1 MKRLIK
7 YRFQMPL
14 CICCVVAMFFSPAT
28 GHAQELVNY
37 VLTEKQIA
45 ISTARQK
52 NYQFYD
58 GLGRLIQSAS
68 NGVND
73 NGAFVYSQ
81 NEITGEG
88 QLRRRWLPIVG
99 DTKIESMGH
108 DAIVQASSVQYA
120 DGYAFESMGYDALER
135 LRTQGRPGSDWL
147 KKHANISYV
156 TNGRGEF
163 VHYAVNTPKGG
174 LAVIISKGDYEAGTL
189 YGTCVTN
196 EDGIKTTTYT
206 NAVGQKIVERK
217 GNGND
222 THYVYDDLGRL
233 NFVLMPE
240 YKGNNNLDRYAYQY
254 RYSLDGNL
262 IYKKLPGCA
271 PIEYVYDKNDRCL
284 SVQDGEL
291 KKKGL
296 YRFFLYDGVGRMVV
310 QGLSTTKP
318 DGAGE
323 ATVTLDENGGG
334 MEQTGYRILNNAS
347 LNLTIKDIEVVNYYD
362 NYRFATGSYAAHF
375 SGLTT
380 PSADYARGRLSG
392 SVVLASNGE
401 RLGSVISYDQQGNV
415 LEIQKRGL
423 NGCMERVT
431 NTYTYTNQLAS
442 SISVVKTQED
452 DTIKYEECNTYSPT
466 TDRLVAVTRQA
477 FSNTLPSIL
486 NKCTYTYDRLG
497 RLFTIDRPIHGGKGR
512 LSYDYNIQSWTQ
524 RINSGSFNESIHY
537 VDGQGK
543 PMYSGNISSITWSDA
558 GSGQAN
564 RGYRHTYDDLNRLVN
579 AEYGEDN
586 FSTGIGRYNE
596 RLGYD
601 GNSNVTSLQRKGVT
615 QEGSYGLIDDLRLGY
630 DGNQLSKVEE
640 NAPAVLYAGSLDVKH
655 STSDIRYN
663 ANGSLTM
670 DGTRDITP
678 IDYDLHNDPLR
689 IQFANG
695 NVTKYVYSAAGEKLR
710 AIHYTAVANTHV
722 EMGQVYADIEK
733 RHLAVDSTDYRL
745 GGNAVFNNGSFS
757 KVLFDGGYVELV
769 AVDMP
774 GSGYHMPIVK
784 PWKPPFGGRWPDD
797 LGGGKK
803 GPTIYSLRFRYFNRD
818 HLGNVREVVSET
830 GEVKQVNAYYPF
842 GTPIHA
848 LGTNESQQR
857 YKYNSKEFDE
867 LHGLNT
873 YDYGARQYAP
883 LLPLWDRVD
892 PLAEKYYGVSPYV
905 YCANN
910 PVIFVDPD
918 GRKFDFSKMTKGE
931 YQSYLGQI
939 NPLREASPL
948 FNTMYSSLEN
958 SKETYF
964 ISFDKVSSVVKQAGD
979 IDGHFVK
986 GDNGGGSVVFNKEK
1000 MGYIPSVVLAEEL
1013 FHAYQHDNRNGYAQG
1028 EFNREFE
1035 AKTFATAF
1043 AFEVG
1048 KPFPTY
1054 YGMEGFLTR
1063 LKEGRLYGSSYEF
1076 LTPKDVRSKQFL
1088 FDYFFSAGF
1097 YSQYNNINGI
1107 GGSSYRERTAVIPYA
1122 LQKIILDT
1130 YNK

>member
-1 MKRLIK
+1 MKRLRIQPHLLHPCL
-7 YRFQMPL
+7 FGIMLL
-14 CICCVVAMFFSPAT
+14 CVLPSHVM
-28 GHAQELVNY
+28 AQRYANY
-37 VLTEKQIA
+37 VLTEKR
-45 ISTARQK
+45 ISANKT
-52 NYQFYD
+52 NISSYQFFD
-58 GLGRLIQSAS
+58 ALGRPSLKAA
-68 NGVND
+68 NNVGND
-73 NGAFVYSQ
+73 NRFVYLY
-81 NEITGEG
+81 NEIDGEN
-88 QLRRRWLPIVG
+88 QLASRWLPVVG
-99 DTKIESMGH
+99 DSEVLDMDIDLLEKNAAQYGEWPARES
-108 DAIVQASSVQYA
+108 
-120 DGYAFESMGYDALER
+120 FGYDGM
-135 LRTQGRPGSDWL
+135 GRMIRQTKAGREWKNKP
-147 KKHANISYV
+147 ANITYV
-156 TNGRGEF
+156 TNGRTDVKRYVTLSPIDNAPVENG
-163 VHYAVNTPKGG
+163 YY
-174 LAVIISKGDYEAGTL
+174 DAGTL
-189 YGTCVTN
+189 TGACVAN
-196 EDGIKTTTYT
+196 EDGIKVTTYT
-206 NAVGQKIVERK
+206 NAFGKKVLERC
-217 GNGND
+217 GND
-222 THYVYDDLGRL
+222 NDTYYVYDCYNRL
-233 NFVLMPE
+233 RLVLMPKIQSE
-240 YKGNNNLDRYAYQY
+240 YDLDKYAFQY

-284 SVQDGEL
+284 SIQDGEL

-296 YRFFLYDGVGRMVV
+296 YRFMLYDAVGRMVV

-334 MEQTGYRILNNAS
+334 MEQTGYRILNDAS

-375 SGLTT
+375 SGLTK
-380 PSADYARGRLSG
+380 PSGDYARGRLSG

-401 RLGSVISYDQQGNV
+401 RLGSVMSYDQQGNV

-442 SISVVKTQED
+442 SISVVKTQKG

-466 TDRLVAVTRQA
+466 TDRLAAVTRQA
-477 FSNTLPSIL
+477 FSNNLPSRL

-497 RLFTIDRPIHGGKGR
+497 RLFTIDRPIDGGKGR

-558 GSGQAN
+558 SSGQTN
-564 RGYRHTYDDLNRLVN
+564 RGYRYTYDDLNRLVN

-601 GNSNVTSLQRKGVT
+601 ANSNVTSLQRKGVT

-640 NAPAVLYAGSLDVKH
+640 NAPAVLYAGSLDVKR
-655 STSDIRYN
+655 STSNIRYN

-670 DGTRDITP
+670 DGTRDITH
-678 IDYDLHNDPLR
+678 IDYDLHNNPLR

-695 NVTKYVYSAAGEKLR
+695 NVTKYVYSAAGENLR

-774 GSGYHMPIVK
+774 GSGFNMPIVK
-784 PWKPPFGGRWPDD
+784 PWKPPFGGRWPGD

-803 GPTIYSLRFRYFNRD
+803 GPTIYSLQFRYFNRD
-818 HLGNVREVVSET
+818 HLGNVREVVSEK

-857 YKYNSKEFDE
+857 YKYNGKEFDE

-892 PLAEKYYGVSPYV
+892 PLAEKYYGVSPYA

-948 FNTMYSSLEN
+948 FNTMYTSLEN

-964 ISFDKVSSVVKQAGD
+964 ISFGKVTSVVKGGRE
-979 IDGHFVK
+979 IDGHFVMDEK
-986 GDNGGGSVVFNKEK
+986 GGGSIVFNRDKLDA
-1000 MGYIPSVVLAEEL
+1000 ISHTVFAEEL
-1013 FHAYQHDNRNGYAQG
+1013 FHAYQHDNRDGYAQG

-1035 AKTFATAF
+1035 AKTFVTAF
-1043 AFEVG
+1043 AYEVG

-1054 YGMEGFLTR
+1054 NGMEGFLAR

-1097 YSQYNNINGI
+1097 YSQYNRINGV

-1122 LQKIILDT
+1122 LQTIILDT

>member
-1 MKRLIK
+1 MKRLRIQPHLLHPCL
-7 YRFQMPL
+7 FGIMLL
-14 CICCVVAMFFSPAT
+14 CVLPSHVM
-28 GHAQELVNY
+28 AQRYANY
-37 VLTEKQIA
+37 VLTEKR
-45 ISTARQK
+45 ISANKT
-52 NYQFYD
+52 NISSYQFFD
-58 GLGRLIQSAS
+58 ALGRPSLKAA
-68 NGVND
+68 NNVGND
-73 NGAFVYSQ
+73 NRFVYLY
-81 NEITGEG
+81 NEIDGEN
-88 QLRRRWLPIVG
+88 QLASRWLPVVG
-99 DTKIESMGH
+99 DSEVLDMDIDLLEKNAAQYGEWPARES
-108 DAIVQASSVQYA
+108 
-120 DGYAFESMGYDALER
+120 FGYDGM
-135 LRTQGRPGSDWL
+135 GRMIRQTKAGREWKNKP
-147 KKHANISYV
+147 ANITYV
-156 TNGRGEF
+156 TNGRTDVKRYVTLSPIDNAPVENG
-163 VHYAVNTPKGG
+163 YY
-174 LAVIISKGDYEAGTL
+174 DAGTL
-189 YGTCVTN
+189 TGACVAN
-196 EDGIKTTTYT
+196 EDGIKVTTYT
-206 NAVGQKIVERK
+206 NAFGKKVLERC
-217 GNGND
+217 GND
-222 THYVYDDLGRL
+222 NDTYYVYDCYNRL
-233 NFVLMPE
+233 RLVLMPKIQSE
-240 YKGNNNLDRYAYQY
+240 YDLDKYAFQY

-296 YRFFLYDGVGRMVV
+296 YRFMLYDAVGRMVV

-334 MEQTGYRILNNAS
+334 MEQTGYRILNDAS

-375 SGLTT
+375 SGLTK
-380 PSADYARGRLSG
+380 PSGDYARGRLSG

-401 RLGSVISYDQQGNV
+401 RLGSVMSYDQQGNV

-442 SISVVKTQED
+442 SISVVKTQKG

-466 TDRLVAVTRQA
+466 TDRLAAVTRQA
-477 FSNTLPSIL
+477 FSNNLPSRL

-497 RLFTIDRPIHGGKGR
+497 RLFTIDRPIDGGKGR

-558 GSGQAN
+558 GSGQTN
-564 RGYRHTYDDLNRLVN
+564 RGYRYTYDDLNRLVN

-640 NAPAVLYAGSLDVKH
+640 NAPAVLYAGSLDVKR
-655 STSDIRYN
+655 STNDIRYN

-670 DGTRDITP
+670 DGTRDITH
-678 IDYDLHNDPLR
+678 IDYDLHNNPLR
-689 IQFANG
+689 IQFVNG

-733 RHLAVDSTDYRL
+733 RYLAVDSTDYRL

-774 GSGYHMPIVK
+774 GSGFHMPIVK
-784 PWKPPFGGRWPDD
+784 PWKPPFGGRWPGD

-803 GPTIYSLRFRYFNRD
+803 GPTIYSLQFRYFNRD
-818 HLGNVREVVSET
+818 HLGNVREVVSEK

-857 YKYNSKEFDE
+857 YKYNGKEFDE

-892 PLAEKYYGVSPYV
+892 PLAEKYYGVSPYA

-939 NPLREASPL
+939 NLLRRASPL

-964 ISFDKVSSVVKQAGD
+964 ISFDRVPSVVKQAGD
-979 IDGHFVK
+979 IDGHFVM
-986 GDNGGGSVVFNKEK
+986 GDNGGGSVVFDKEK
-1000 MGYIPSVVLAEEL
+1000 MGNITNVVLAEEL
-1013 FHAYQHDNRNGYAQG
+1013 FHAYQHDNRKGYDKG

-1035 AKTFATAF
+1035 AKIVAYFIGQDMAGSAAF
-1043 AFEVG
+1043 DN
-1048 KPFPTY
+1048 TN
-1054 YGMEGFLTR
+1054 GFVDRILA
-1063 LKEGRLYGSSYEF
+1063 GNYGSAFQY
-1076 LTPKDVRSKQFL
+1076 LTPKAVMSKPFL
-1088 FDYFFSAGF
+1088 DDYISSAEYFANYNIINKVGGVNYHLHTTVSP
-1097 YSQYNNINGI
+1097 YS
-1107 GGSSYRERTAVIPYA
+1107 
-1122 LQKIILDT
+1122 LQKIVLDT

>member
-1 MKRLIK
+1 MKRLRIQPHLLHPCL
-7 YRFQMPL
+7 FGIMLL
-14 CICCVVAMFFSPAT
+14 CVLPSHVM
-28 GHAQELVNY
+28 AQRYANY
-37 VLTEKQIA
+37 VLTEKR
-45 ISTARQK
+45 ISANKT
-52 NYQFYD
+52 NISSYQFFD
-58 GLGRLIQSAS
+58 ALGRPSLKAA
-68 NGVND
+68 NNVGND
-73 NGAFVYSQ
+73 NRFVYLY
-81 NEITGEG
+81 NEIDGEN
-88 QLRRRWLPIVG
+88 QLASRWLPVVG
-99 DTKIESMGH
+99 DSEVLDMDIDLLEKNAAQYGEWPARES
-108 DAIVQASSVQYA
+108 
-120 DGYAFESMGYDALER
+120 FGYDGM
-135 LRTQGRPGSDWL
+135 GRMIRQTKAGREWKNKP
-147 KKHANISYV
+147 ANITYV
-156 TNGRGEF
+156 TNGRTDVKRYVTLSPIDNAPVENG
-163 VHYAVNTPKGG
+163 YY
-174 LAVIISKGDYEAGTL
+174 DAGTL
-189 YGTCVTN
+189 TGACVAN
-196 EDGIKTTTYT
+196 EDGIKVTTYT
-206 NAVGQKIVERK
+206 NAFGKKVLERC
-217 GNGND
+217 GND
-222 THYVYDDLGRL
+222 NDTYYVYDCYNRL
-233 NFVLMPE
+233 RLVLMPKIQSE
-240 YKGNNNLDRYAYQY
+240 YDLDKYAFQY

-296 YRFFLYDGVGRMVV
+296 YRFMLYDAVGRMVV

-334 MEQTGYRILNNAS
+334 MEQTGYRILNDAS

-375 SGLTT
+375 SGLTK
-380 PSADYARGRLSG
+380 PSGDYARGRLSG

-401 RLGSVISYDQQGNV
+401 RLGSVMSYDQQGNV

-442 SISVVKTQED
+442 SISVVKTQKG

-466 TDRLVAVTRQA
+466 TDRLAAVTRQA
-477 FSNTLPSIL
+477 FSNNLPSRL

-497 RLFTIDRPIHGGKGR
+497 RLFTIDRPIDGGKGR

-558 GSGQAN
+558 GSGQTN
-564 RGYRHTYDDLNRLVN
+564 RGYRYTYDDLNRLVN

-615 QEGSYGLIDDLRLGY
+615 QEGSYGLIDDLRLCY

-640 NAPAVLYAGSLDVKH
+640 NAPAVLYAGSLDVKR
-655 STSDIRYN
+655 STNDIRYN

-670 DGTRDITP
+670 DGTRDITH
-678 IDYDLHNDPLR
+678 IDYDLHNNPLR

-733 RHLAVDSTDYRL
+733 RYLAVDSTDYRL

-774 GSGYHMPIVK
+774 GSGFHMPIVK

-848 LGTNESQQR
+848 LGTKESQQR
-857 YKYNSKEFDE
+857 YKYNGKEFDE

-892 PLAEKYYGVSPYV
+892 PLAEKYYGVSPYA
-905 YCANN
+905 YCLGDPVKNVDVDGEKVRVPKRMDRSIITSYINKVSQGVFAVSSHGNLYLSRDTEEKGHSAYLKQKLIKAINDPNN
-910 PVIFVDPD
+910 IITIRISSVAKERDRNGNVVVVNVDKDHAGGVTLSQRYRQNGKTFYEVEIILTGHPYDKIEDTDGNQLEDGPEWIFVHEFAGHAAPKTDAGTD
-918 GRKFDFSKMTKGE
+918 TGNAIDNENKIRKE
-931 YQSYLGQI
+931 LGK
-939 NPLREASPL
+939 PLR
-948 FNTMYSSLEN
+948 
-958 SKETYF
+958 KR
-964 ISFDKVSSVVKQAGD
+964 
-979 IDGHFVK
+979 
-986 GDNGGGSVVFNKEK
+986 NKKHVE
-1000 MGYIPSVVLAEEL
+1000 
-1013 FHAYQHDNRNGYAQG
+1013 
-1028 EFNREFE
+1028 
-1035 AKTFATAF
+1035 
-1043 AFEVG
+1043 
-1048 KPFPTY
+1048 
-1054 YGMEGFLTR
+1054 
-1063 LKEGRLYGSSYEF
+1063 
-1076 LTPKDVRSKQFL
+1076 
-1088 FDYFFSAGF
+1088 
-1097 YSQYNNINGI
+1097 
-1107 GGSSYRERTAVIPYA
+1107 
-1122 LQKIILDT
+1122 
-1130 YNK
+1130 

>member
-1 MKRLIK
+1 MKRLRIQPHLLHPCL
-7 YRFQMPL
+7 FGIMLL
-14 CICCVVAMFFSPAT
+14 CVLPSHVM
-28 GHAQELVNY
+28 AQRYANY
-37 VLTEKQIA
+37 VLTEKR
-45 ISTARQK
+45 ISANKT
-52 NYQFYD
+52 NISSYQFFD
-58 GLGRLIQSAS
+58 ALGRPSLKAA
-68 NGVND
+68 NNVGND
-73 NGAFVYSQ
+73 NRFVYLY
-81 NEITGEG
+81 NEIDGEN
-88 QLRRRWLPIVG
+88 QLASRWLPVVG
-99 DTKIESMGH
+99 DSEVLDMDIDLLEKNAAQYGEWPARES
-108 DAIVQASSVQYA
+108 
-120 DGYAFESMGYDALER
+120 FGYDGM
-135 LRTQGRPGSDWL
+135 GRMIRQTKAGREWKNKP
-147 KKHANISYV
+147 ANITYV
-156 TNGRGEF
+156 TNGRTDVKRYVTLSPIDNAPVENG
-163 VHYAVNTPKGG
+163 YY
-174 LAVIISKGDYEAGTL
+174 DAGTL
-189 YGTCVTN
+189 TGACVAN
-196 EDGIKTTTYT
+196 EDGIKVTTYT
-206 NAVGQKIVERK
+206 NAFGKKVLERC
-217 GNGND
+217 GND
-222 THYVYDDLGRL
+222 NDTYYVYDCYNRL
-233 NFVLMPE
+233 RLVLMPKIQSE
-240 YKGNNNLDRYAYQY
+240 YDLDKYAFQY

-296 YRFFLYDGVGRMVV
+296 YRFMLYDAVGRMVV

-334 MEQTGYRILNNAS
+334 MEQTGYRILNDAS
-347 LNLTIKDIEVVNYYD
+347 LNLTVKAIEVVNYYD

-375 SGLTT
+375 SGLTK
-380 PSADYARGRLSG
+380 PSGDYARGRLSG

-401 RLGSVISYDQQGNV
+401 RLGSVMSYDQQGNV

-442 SISVVKTQED
+442 SISVVKTQKG

-466 TDRLVAVTRQA
+466 TDRLAAVTRQA
-477 FSNTLPSIL
+477 FSNNLPSRL

-497 RLFTIDRPIHGGKGR
+497 RLFTIDRPIDGGKGR

-558 GSGQAN
+558 GSGQTN
-564 RGYRHTYDDLNRLVN
+564 RGYRYTYDDLNRLVN

-615 QEGSYGLIDDLRLGY
+615 QEGSYGLIDDLRLCY

-640 NAPAVLYAGSLDVKH
+640 NAPAVLYAGSLDVKR
-655 STSDIRYN
+655 STNDIRYN

-670 DGTRDITP
+670 DGTRDITH
-678 IDYDLHNDPLR
+678 IDYDLHNNPLR

-733 RHLAVDSTDYRL
+733 RYLAVDSTDYRL

-857 YKYNSKEFDE
+857 YKYNGKEFDE

-892 PLAEKYYGVSPYV
+892 PLVERYYGVSPYV

-910 PVIFVDPD
+910 PVTFVDPD
-918 GRKFDFSKMTKGE
+918 GRNPIYNSKGIFLGTSSEGFTGQIYIYTGIEQLDFSSHDMAYWTGMSEEPAGYEFYFKTYDEVEKAYEGDALMNFELNVLNHLISHFNGVKVFEKTFNMSDLEGGKIGF
-931 YQSYLGQI
+931 SYKDDC
-939 NPLREASPL
+939 NFSTLREHDGIKAQIDAHQNVTHDYEGTVENFAATIIIHEWYSHGKYKIGSEFGNHYKAYENVKRDRL
-948 FNTMYSSLEN
+948 FYPKTTEKY
-958 SKETYF
+958 KEMIEDRIKYYK
-964 ISFDKVSSVVKQAGD
+964 S
-979 IDGHFVK
+979 
-986 GDNGGGSVVFNKEK
+986 EK
-1000 MGYIPSVVLAEEL
+1000 
-1013 FHAYQHDNRNGYAQG
+1013 
-1028 EFNREFE
+1028 
-1035 AKTFATAF
+1035 K
-1043 AFEVG
+1043 
-1048 KPFPTY
+1048 
-1054 YGMEGFLTR
+1054 
-1063 LKEGRLYGSSYEF
+1063 
-1076 LTPKDVRSKQFL
+1076 
-1088 FDYFFSAGF
+1088 
-1097 YSQYNNINGI
+1097 
-1107 GGSSYRERTAVIPYA
+1107 
-1122 LQKIILDT
+1122 
-1130 YNK
+1130 

>member
-1 MKRLIK
+1 MKRLRIQPHLLHPCL
-7 YRFQMPL
+7 FGIMLL
-14 CICCVVAMFFSPAT
+14 CVLPSHVM
-28 GHAQELVNY
+28 AQRYANY
-37 VLTEKQIA
+37 VLTEKR
-45 ISTARQK
+45 ISANKT
-52 NYQFYD
+52 NISSYQFFD
-58 GLGRLIQSAS
+58 ALGRPSLKAA
-68 NGVND
+68 NNVGND
-73 NGAFVYSQ
+73 NRFVYLY
-81 NEITGEG
+81 NEIDGEN
-88 QLRRRWLPIVG
+88 QLASRWLPVVG
-99 DTKIESMGH
+99 DSEVLDMDIDLLEKNAAQYGEWPARES
-108 DAIVQASSVQYA
+108 
-120 DGYAFESMGYDALER
+120 FGYDGM
-135 LRTQGRPGSDWL
+135 GRMIRQTKAGREWKNKP
-147 KKHANISYV
+147 ANITYV
-156 TNGRGEF
+156 TNGRTDVKRYVTLSPIDNAPVENG
-163 VHYAVNTPKGG
+163 YY
-174 LAVIISKGDYEAGTL
+174 DAGTL
-189 YGTCVTN
+189 TGACVAN
-196 EDGIKTTTYT
+196 EDGIKVTTYT
-206 NAVGQKIVERK
+206 NAFGKKVLERC
-217 GNGND
+217 GND
-222 THYVYDDLGRL
+222 NDTYYVYDCYNRL
-233 NFVLMPE
+233 RLVLMPKIQSE
-240 YKGNNNLDRYAYQY
+240 YDLDKYAFQY

-296 YRFFLYDGVGRMVV
+296 YRFMLYDAVGRMVV

-334 MEQTGYRILNNAS
+334 MEQTGYRILNDAS

-375 SGLTT
+375 SGLTK
-380 PSADYARGRLSG
+380 PSGDYARGRLSG

-401 RLGSVISYDQQGNV
+401 RLGSVMSYDQQGNV

-442 SISVVKTQED
+442 SISVVKTQKG

-466 TDRLVAVTRQA
+466 TDRLAAVTRQA
-477 FSNTLPSIL
+477 FSNNLPSRL

-497 RLFTIDRPIHGGKGR
+497 RLFTIDRPIDGGKGR

-558 GSGQAN
+558 GSGQTN
-564 RGYRHTYDDLNRLVN
+564 RGYRYTYDDLNRLVN

-615 QEGSYGLIDDLRLGY
+615 QEGSYGLIDDLRLCY

-640 NAPAVLYAGSLDVKH
+640 NAPAVLYAGSLDVKR
-655 STSDIRYN
+655 STNDIRYN

-670 DGTRDITP
+670 DGTRDITH
-678 IDYDLHNDPLR
+678 IDYDLHNNPLR

-733 RHLAVDSTDYRL
+733 RYLAVDSTDYRL

-774 GSGYHMPIVK
+774 GSGFNMPIVK

-857 YKYNSKEFDE
+857 YKYNGKEFDE

-892 PLAEKYYGVSPYV
+892 PLAEKYYGVSPYA
-905 YCANN
+905 YCLGDPVKNVDVDGEKVRVPKRMDRSIITSYINKVSQGVFAVSSHGNLYLSRDTEEKGHSAYLKQKLIKAINDPNN
-910 PVIFVDPD
+910 IITIRISSVAKERDRNGNVVVVNVDKDHAGGVTLSQRYRQNGKTFYEVEIILTGHPYDKIEDTDGNQLEDGPEWIFVHEFAGHAAPKTDAGTD
-918 GRKFDFSKMTKGE
+918 TGNAIDNENKIRKE
-931 YQSYLGQI
+931 LGK
-939 NPLREASPL
+939 PLR
-948 FNTMYSSLEN
+948 
-958 SKETYF
+958 KR
-964 ISFDKVSSVVKQAGD
+964 
-979 IDGHFVK
+979 
-986 GDNGGGSVVFNKEK
+986 NKKHVE
-1000 MGYIPSVVLAEEL
+1000 
-1013 FHAYQHDNRNGYAQG
+1013 
-1028 EFNREFE
+1028 
-1035 AKTFATAF
+1035 
-1043 AFEVG
+1043 
-1048 KPFPTY
+1048 
-1054 YGMEGFLTR
+1054 
-1063 LKEGRLYGSSYEF
+1063 
-1076 LTPKDVRSKQFL
+1076 
-1088 FDYFFSAGF
+1088 
-1097 YSQYNNINGI
+1097 
-1107 GGSSYRERTAVIPYA
+1107 
-1122 LQKIILDT
+1122 
-1130 YNK
+1130 

>member
-1 MKRLIK
+1 MKRLRIQPHLLHPCL
-7 YRFQMPL
+7 FGLMLL
-14 CICCVVAMFFSPAT
+14 CVLPSHVM
-28 GHAQELVNY
+28 AQRYANY
-37 VLTEKQIA
+37 VLTEKR
-45 ISTARQK
+45 ISANKT
-52 NYQFYD
+52 NISSYQFFD
-58 GLGRLIQSAS
+58 ALGRPSLKAA
-68 NGVND
+68 NNVGND
-73 NGAFVYSQ
+73 NRFVYLY
-81 NEITGEG
+81 NEIDGEN
-88 QLRRRWLPIVG
+88 QLASRWLPVVG
-99 DTKIESMGH
+99 DSEVLDMDIDLLEKNAAQYGEWPARES
-108 DAIVQASSVQYA
+108 
-120 DGYAFESMGYDALER
+120 FGYDGM
-135 LRTQGRPGSDWL
+135 GRMIRQTKAGREWKNKP
-147 KKHANISYV
+147 ANITYV
-156 TNGRGEF
+156 TNGRTDVKRYVTLSPIDNAPVENG
-163 VHYAVNTPKGG
+163 YY
-174 LAVIISKGDYEAGTL
+174 DAGTL
-189 YGTCVTN
+189 TGACVAN
-196 EDGIKTTTYT
+196 EDGIKVTTYT
-206 NAVGQKIVERK
+206 NAFGKKVLERC
-217 GNGND
+217 GND
-222 THYVYDDLGRL
+222 NDTYYVYDCYNRL
-233 NFVLMPE
+233 RLVLMPKIQSE
-240 YKGNNNLDRYAYQY
+240 YDLDKYAFQY

-296 YRFFLYDGVGRMVV
+296 YRFMLYDAVGRMVV

-334 MEQTGYRILNNAS
+334 MEQTGYRILNDAS

-362 NYRFATGSYAAHF
+362 NYRFAKGSYATHF

-380 PSADYARGRLSG
+380 PSAGYARGRLSG

-401 RLGSVISYDQQGNV
+401 RLGSVMSYDQQGNV

-442 SISVVKTQED
+442 SISVVKTQKG

-466 TDRLVAVTRQA
+466 TDRLAAVTRQA
-477 FSNTLPSIL
+477 FSNNLPSRL

-497 RLFTIDRPIHGGKGR
+497 RLFTIDRPIDGGKGR

-524 RINSGSFNESIHY
+524 RITSGSFNESIHY

-558 GSGQAN
+558 GSGQTN
-564 RGYRHTYDDLNRLVN
+564 RGYRYTYDDLNRLVN

-640 NAPAVLYAGSLDVKH
+640 NAPAVLYAGSLDVKR

-670 DGTRDITP
+670 DGTRDITH
-678 IDYDLHNDPLR
+678 IDYDLHNNPLR

-774 GSGYHMPIVK
+774 GSGYNMPIVK

-857 YKYNSKEFDE
+857 YKYNGKEFDE

-892 PLAEKYYGVSPYV
+892 PLAEKYYGVSPYA

-910 PVIFVDPD
+910 PVTFVDPD
-918 GRKFDFSKMTKGE
+918 GRNPIYNSKGIFLGTSSEGFTGQIYIYTGIEPLDFSSHDMAYWTGMSEKPAGYELDFKTYDEVEKAYEGDALMNFE
-931 YQSYLGQI
+931 LNVLNHIISH
-939 NPLREASPL
+939 
-948 FNTMYSSLEN
+948 FNGV
-958 SKETYF
+958 
-964 ISFDKVSSVVKQAGD
+964 KV
-979 IDGHFVK
+979 
-986 GDNGGGSVVFNKEK
+986 
-1000 MGYIPSVVLAEEL
+1000 
-1013 FHAYQHDNRNGYAQG
+1013 
-1028 EFNREFE
+1028 FE
-1035 AKTFATAF
+1035 KTFNMSDLEGGKIGFSYKDDCNFSTLPEHDGIKAQIDAHQKVTHDYEGTVENFAATIIIHEWYSHGKYKIGDAF
-1043 AFEVG
+1043 GNHYKAYENVKRDRLFYPKTTENY
-1048 KPFPTY
+1048 KKMIENRIEY
-1054 YGMEGFLTR
+1054 Y
-1063 LKEGRLYGSSYEF
+1063 K
-1076 LTPKDVRSKQFL
+1076 SK
-1088 FDYFFSAGF
+1088 
-1097 YSQYNNINGI
+1097 
-1107 GGSSYRERTAVIPYA
+1107 
-1122 LQKIILDT
+1122 K
-1130 YNK
+1130 K

>member
-1 MKRLIK
+1 MKRLRIQPHLLHPCL
-7 YRFQMPL
+7 FGIMLL
-14 CICCVVAMFFSPAT
+14 CVLPSHVM
-28 GHAQELVNY
+28 AQRYANY
-37 VLTEKQIA
+37 VLTEKR
-45 ISTARQK
+45 ISANKT
-52 NYQFYD
+52 NISSYQFFD
-58 GLGRLIQSAS
+58 ALGRPSLKAA
-68 NGVND
+68 NNVGND
-73 NGAFVYSQ
+73 NRFVYLY
-81 NEITGEG
+81 NEIDGEN
-88 QLRRRWLPIVG
+88 QLASRWLPVVG
-99 DTKIESMGH
+99 DSEVLDMDIDLLEKNAAQYGEWPARES
-108 DAIVQASSVQYA
+108 
-120 DGYAFESMGYDALER
+120 FGYDGM
-135 LRTQGRPGSDWL
+135 GRMIRQTKAGREWKNKP
-147 KKHANISYV
+147 ANITYV
-156 TNGRGEF
+156 TNGRTDVKRYVTLSPIDNAPVENG
-163 VHYAVNTPKGG
+163 YY
-174 LAVIISKGDYEAGTL
+174 DAGTL
-189 YGTCVTN
+189 TGACVAN
-196 EDGIKTTTYT
+196 EDGIKVTTYT
-206 NAVGQKIVERK
+206 NAFGKKVLERC
-217 GNGND
+217 GND
-222 THYVYDDLGRL
+222 NDTYYVYDCYNRL
-233 NFVLMPE
+233 RLVLMPKIQSE
-240 YKGNNNLDRYAYQY
+240 YDLDKYAFQY

-291 KKKGL
+291 KNKRL
-296 YRFFLYDGVGRMVV
+296 YRFMLYDAVGRMVV

-334 MEQTGYRILNNAS
+334 MDQTGYRILNDAS
-347 LNLTIKDIEVVNYYD
+347 LNLTVKAIEVVNYYD
-362 NYRFATGSYAAHF
+362 NYRFAKGSYATHF

-401 RLGSVISYDQQGNV
+401 LLGSVISYDQQGNV

-442 SISVVKTQED
+442 SISVVKTQKG

-477 FSNTLPSIL
+477 FSNNLPSRL

-497 RLFTIDRPIHGGKGR
+497 RLFTIDRPIDGGKGR

-558 GSGQAN
+558 GSGQTN
-564 RGYRHTYDDLNRLVN
+564 RGYRYTYDDLNRLVN

-601 GNSNVTSLQRKGVT
+601 ANSNVTSLQRKGVT

-640 NAPAVLYAGSLDVKH
+640 NAPAVLYAGSLDVKR
-655 STSDIRYN
+655 STNDIRYN

-670 DGTRDITP
+670 DGTRDITH
-678 IDYDLHNDPLR
+678 IDYDLHNNPLR

-733 RHLAVDSTDYRL
+733 RYLAVDSTDYRL

-774 GSGYHMPIVK
+774 GSGFHMPIVK

-857 YKYNSKEFDE
+857 YKYNGKEFDE

-892 PLAEKYYGVSPYV
+892 PLAEKYYGVSPYA

-939 NPLREASPL
+939 NLLRRASPL

-964 ISFDKVSSVVKQAGD
+964 ISFDRVPSVVKQAGD
-979 IDGHFVK
+979 IDGHFVM
-986 GDNGGGSVVFNKEK
+986 GDNGGGSVVFDKEK
-1000 MGYIPSVVLAEEL
+1000 MGNITNVVLAEEL
-1013 FHAYQHDNRNGYAQG
+1013 FHAYQHDNRKGYDKG

-1035 AKTFATAF
+1035 AKIVAYFIGQDMAGSVDFGNTNGFADR
-1043 AFEVG
+1043 VQKG
-1048 KPFPTY
+1048 N
-1054 YGMEGFLTR
+1054 
-1063 LKEGRLYGSSYEF
+1063 YGSAFQY
-1076 LTPKDVRSKQFL
+1076 LTPKAVMSKPFL
-1088 FDYFFSAGF
+1088 DDYISSAEYF
-1097 YSQYNNINGI
+1097 ANNNIINKI
-1107 GGSSYRERTAVIPYA
+1107 GGVNYHLHTTVSPYS
-1122 LQKIILDT
+1122 LQKIVLDT

>member
-1 MKRLIK
+1 MKRLRIQPHLLHPCL
-7 YRFQMPL
+7 FGIMLL
-14 CICCVVAMFFSPAT
+14 CVLPSHVMAQR
-28 GHAQELVNY
+28 HANY
-37 VLTEKQIA
+37 VLTEKR
-45 ISTARQK
+45 ISANKT
-52 NYQFYD
+52 NISSYQFFD
-58 GLGRLIQSAS
+58 ALGRPDLKAANNI
-68 NGVND
+68 GND
-73 NGAFVYSQ
+73 NRFVYLY
-81 NEITGEG
+81 NEIDGEN
-88 QLRRRWLPIVG
+88 QLASRWLPVVG
-99 DTKIESMGH
+99 DSEVLDMDINLLEKNAAQYGEWPARES
-108 DAIVQASSVQYA
+108 
-120 DGYAFESMGYDALER
+120 FGYDGM
-135 LRTQGRPGSDWL
+135 GRMIRQTKAGREWKNKP
-147 KKHANISYV
+147 ANLTYV
-156 TNGRGEF
+156 TNGRTD
-163 VHYAVNTPKGG
+163 VKRYATLSPIDNAPVENGYY
-174 LAVIISKGDYEAGTL
+174 DAGTL
-189 YGTCVTN
+189 TGACVAN
-196 EDGIKTTTYT
+196 EDGIKVTTYT
-206 NAVGQKIVERK
+206 NAFGKKVLERR
-217 GNGND
+217 GND
-222 THYVYDDLGRL
+222 NDTYYVYDCYNRL
-233 NFVLMPE
+233 RLVLMPKIQSE
-240 YKGNNNLDRYAYQY
+240 YDLDKYAFQY
-254 RYSLDGNL
+254 RYTLSGNL

-296 YRFFLYDGVGRMVV
+296 YRFMLYDAVGRMVV

-334 MEQTGYRILNNAS
+334 MGQTGYRILNDAS
-347 LNLTIKDIEVVNYYD
+347 LNLTVKAIEVVNYYD
-362 NYRFATGSYAAHF
+362 NYRFATGSYAVHF

-401 RLGSVISYDQQGNV
+401 LLGSVISYDQQGNV

-497 RLFTIDRPIHGGKGR
+497 RLFAIDRPIHGGKGR

-558 GSGQAN
+558 GSGQTN
-564 RGYRHTYDDLNRLVN
+564 RGYRYTYDDLNRLVN

-615 QEGSYGLIDDLRLGY
+615 QEGCYGLIDDLRLGY
-630 DGNQLSKVEE
+630 DGNQLSNVEE
-640 NAPAVLYAGSLDVKH
+640 NAPAVLYAGSLDVKR

-670 DGTRDITP
+670 DGTRDITH
-678 IDYDLHNDPLR
+678 IDYDLHNNPLR

-695 NVTKYVYSAAGEKLR
+695 NVTKYVYSTAGEKLR
-710 AIHYTAVANTHV
+710 TIHYTAVANTHV

-733 RHLAVDSTDYRL
+733 RYLAVDSTDYRL

-784 PWKPPFGGRWPDD
+784 PLKPPFGGRWPDD
-797 LGGGKK
+797 FGGGKK
-803 GPTIYSLRFRYFNRD
+803 GPTIYSLQFRYFNRD
-818 HLGNVREVVSET
+818 HLGNVREVVSEK

-848 LGTNESQQR
+848 LGSNESQQR
-857 YKYNSKEFDE
+857 YKYNGKEFDE

-892 PLAEKYYGVSPYV
+892 PLAEKYYGVSPYA

-910 PVIFVDPD
+910 PVTFVDPD
-918 GRKFDFSKMTKGE
+918 GRNPIYNSKGIFLGTSSEGFTGQIYIYTGIEQLDFSSHDMAYWTGMSEEPAGYEFYFKTYDEVENAYEGDALMNFELNVLNHLISHFNGVEVFEKTFNMSDLKG
-931 YQSYLGQI
+931 GKI
-939 NPLREASPL
+939 G
-948 FNTMYSSLEN
+948 FTFKEN
-958 SKETYF
+958 SNFTTWPEHDGIKAQIDAHQNVTRNYEGTVENFAATIIIHEWYSHGKYEIGDAF
-964 ISFDKVSSVVKQAGD
+964 GNHYKAYENVKRD
-979 IDGHFVK
+979 RLFYPK
-986 GDNGGGSVVFNKEK
+986 TTENYKK
-1000 MGYIPSVVLAEEL
+1000 MIE
-1013 FHAYQHDNRNGYAQG
+1013 NRI
-1028 EFNREFE
+1028 E
-1035 AKTFATAF
+1035 
-1043 AFEVG
+1043 
-1048 KPFPTY
+1048 Y
-1054 YGMEGFLTR
+1054 Y
-1063 LKEGRLYGSSYEF
+1063 K
-1076 LTPKDVRSKQFL
+1076 SK
-1088 FDYFFSAGF
+1088 
-1097 YSQYNNINGI
+1097 
-1107 GGSSYRERTAVIPYA
+1107 
-1122 LQKIILDT
+1122 K
-1130 YNK
+1130 K

>member
-1 MKRLIK
+1 MKRLRIQPHLLHPCL
-7 YRFQMPL
+7 FGIMLL
-14 CICCVVAMFFSPAT
+14 CVLPSHVM
-28 GHAQELVNY
+28 AQRYANY
-37 VLTEKQIA
+37 VLTEKR
-45 ISTARQK
+45 ISANKT
-52 NYQFYD
+52 NISSYQFFD
-58 GLGRLIQSAS
+58 ALGRPSLKAA
-68 NGVND
+68 NNVGND
-73 NGAFVYSQ
+73 NRFVYLY
-81 NEITGEG
+81 NEIDGEN
-88 QLRRRWLPIVG
+88 QLASRWLPVVG
-99 DTKIESMGH
+99 DSEVLDMDIDLLEKNAAQYGEWPARES
-108 DAIVQASSVQYA
+108 
-120 DGYAFESMGYDALER
+120 FGYDGM
-135 LRTQGRPGSDWL
+135 GRMIRQTKAGREWKNKP
-147 KKHANISYV
+147 ANITYV
-156 TNGRGEF
+156 TNGRTDVKRYVTLSPIDNAPVENG
-163 VHYAVNTPKGG
+163 YY
-174 LAVIISKGDYEAGTL
+174 DAGTL
-189 YGTCVTN
+189 TGACVAN
-196 EDGIKTTTYT
+196 EDGIKVTTYT
-206 NAVGQKIVERK
+206 NAFGKKVLERC
-217 GNGND
+217 GND
-222 THYVYDDLGRL
+222 NDTYYVYDCYNRL
-233 NFVLMPE
+233 RLVLMPKIQSE
-240 YKGNNNLDRYAYQY
+240 YDLDKYAFQY

-284 SVQDGEL
+284 SIQDGEL

-296 YRFFLYDGVGRMVV
+296 YRFMLYDAVGRMVV

-334 MEQTGYRILNNAS
+334 MEQTGYRILNDAS

-415 LEIQKRGL
+415 LDIQKRGL

-442 SISVVKTQED
+442 SISVVKTQKG

-477 FSNTLPSIL
+477 FSNNLPSRL

-497 RLFTIDRPIHGGKGR
+497 RLFTIDRPIDGGKGR
-512 LSYDYNIQSWTQ
+512 VSYDYNIQSWTQ

-558 GSGQAN
+558 SSGQTN
-564 RGYRHTYDDLNRLVN
+564 RGYRYTYDDLNRLVN

-640 NAPAVLYAGSLDVKH
+640 NAPAVLYAGSLDVKR
-655 STSDIRYN
+655 STNDIRYN

-670 DGTRDITP
+670 DGTRDITH
-678 IDYDLHNDPLR
+678 IDYDLHNNPLR

-733 RHLAVDSTDYRL
+733 RYLAVDSTDYRL

-774 GSGYHMPIVK
+774 GSGFHMPIVK

-848 LGTNESQQR
+848 LGTKESQQR
-857 YKYNSKEFDE
+857 YKYNGKEFDE

-892 PLAEKYYGVSPYV
+892 PLAEKYYGVSPYA
-905 YCANN
+905 YCLGDPVKNVDVDGEKVRVPKRMDRSIITSYINKVSQGVFAVSSHGNLYLSRDTEEKGHSAYLKQKLIKAINDPNN
-910 PVIFVDPD
+910 IITIRISSVAKERDRNGNVVVVNVDKDHAGGVTLSQRYRQNGKTFYEVEIILTGHPYDKIEDTDGNQLEDGPEWIFVHEFAGHAAPKTDAGTD
-918 GRKFDFSKMTKGE
+918 TGNAIDNENKIRKE
-931 YQSYLGQI
+931 LGK
-939 NPLREASPL
+939 PLR
-948 FNTMYSSLEN
+948 
-958 SKETYF
+958 KR
-964 ISFDKVSSVVKQAGD
+964 
-979 IDGHFVK
+979 
-986 GDNGGGSVVFNKEK
+986 NKKHVE
-1000 MGYIPSVVLAEEL
+1000 
-1013 FHAYQHDNRNGYAQG
+1013 
-1028 EFNREFE
+1028 
-1035 AKTFATAF
+1035 
-1043 AFEVG
+1043 
-1048 KPFPTY
+1048 
-1054 YGMEGFLTR
+1054 
-1063 LKEGRLYGSSYEF
+1063 
-1076 LTPKDVRSKQFL
+1076 
-1088 FDYFFSAGF
+1088 
-1097 YSQYNNINGI
+1097 
-1107 GGSSYRERTAVIPYA
+1107 
-1122 LQKIILDT
+1122 
-1130 YNK
+1130 

>member
-1 MKRLIK
+1 MKRLRIQPHLLHPCL
-7 YRFQMPL
+7 FGIMLL
-14 CICCVVAMFFSPAT
+14 CVLPSHVM
-28 GHAQELVNY
+28 AQRYANY
-37 VLTEKQIA
+37 VLTEKR
-45 ISTARQK
+45 ISANKT
-52 NYQFYD
+52 NISSYQFFD
-58 GLGRLIQSAS
+58 ALGRPSLKAA
-68 NGVND
+68 NNVGND
-73 NGAFVYSQ
+73 NRFVYLY
-81 NEITGEG
+81 NEIDGEN
-88 QLRRRWLPIVG
+88 QLASRWLPVVG
-99 DTKIESMGH
+99 DSEVLDMDIDLLEKNAAQYGEWPARES
-108 DAIVQASSVQYA
+108 
-120 DGYAFESMGYDALER
+120 FGYDGM
-135 LRTQGRPGSDWL
+135 GRMIRQTKAGREWKNKP
-147 KKHANISYV
+147 ANITYV
-156 TNGRGEF
+156 TNGRTDVKRYVTLSPIDNAPVENG
-163 VHYAVNTPKGG
+163 YY
-174 LAVIISKGDYEAGTL
+174 DAGTL
-189 YGTCVTN
+189 TGACVAN
-196 EDGIKTTTYT
+196 EDGIKVTTYT
-206 NAVGQKIVERK
+206 NAFGKKVLERC
-217 GNGND
+217 GND
-222 THYVYDDLGRL
+222 NDTYYVYDCYNRL
-233 NFVLMPE
+233 RLVLMPKIQSE
-240 YKGNNNLDRYAYQY
+240 YDLDKYAFQY

-296 YRFFLYDGVGRMVV
+296 YRFMLYDAVGRMVV

-334 MEQTGYRILNNAS
+334 MEQTGYRILNDAS

-375 SGLTT
+375 SGLTK
-380 PSADYARGRLSG
+380 PSGDYARGRLSG

-401 RLGSVISYDQQGNV
+401 RLGSVMSYDQQGNV

-442 SISVVKTQED
+442 SISVVKTQKG

-466 TDRLVAVTRQA
+466 TDRLAAVTRQA
-477 FSNTLPSIL
+477 FSNNLPSRL

-497 RLFTIDRPIHGGKGR
+497 RLFTIDRPIDGGKGR

-524 RINSGSFNESIHY
+524 RITSGSFNESIHY

-558 GSGQAN
+558 GSGQTN
-564 RGYRHTYDDLNRLVN
+564 RGYRYTYDDLNRLVN

-630 DGNQLSKVEE
+630 DGNQLSKMEE
-640 NAPAVLYAGSLDVKH
+640 NAPTVLYAGSLDVKR

-678 IDYDLHNDPLR
+678 IDYDLHNNPLR

-733 RHLAVDSTDYRL
+733 RYLAVDSTDYRL

-857 YKYNSKEFDE
+857 YKYNGKEFDE

-892 PLAEKYYGVSPYV
+892 PLAEKYYGVSPYA

-910 PVIFVDPD
+910 PVVFVDPD

-964 ISFDKVSSVVKQAGD
+964 ISFDRIPSVVKQAGD
-979 IDGHFVK
+979 IDGHFVM
-986 GDNGGGSVVFNKEK
+986 GDNGGGSVVFDKEK
-1000 MGYIPSVVLAEEL
+1000 MGNIPNVVLAEEL
-1013 FHAYQHDNRNGYAQG
+1013 FHAYQHDNRKGYDKG

-1035 AKTFATAF
+1035 AKVIAYVIGQDMAGSVDFGNTNGFADR
-1043 AFEVG
+1043 VQKG
-1048 KPFPTY
+1048 N
-1054 YGMEGFLTR
+1054 
-1063 LKEGRLYGSSYEF
+1063 YGSAFQY
-1076 LTPKDVRSKQFL
+1076 LTPKAVMSKPFL
-1088 FDYFFSAGF
+1088 DDYISSAEYF
-1097 YSQYNNINGI
+1097 ANYNIINKI
-1107 GGSSYRERTAVIPYA
+1107 GGVNYHLHTTVSPYS
-1122 LQKIILDT
+1122 LQKIVLDT

>member
-1 MKRLIK
+1 M
-7 YRFQMPL
+7 
-14 CICCVVAMFFSPAT
+14 
-28 GHAQELVNY
+28 AQRYANY
-37 VLTEKQIA
+37 VLTEKR
-45 ISTARQK
+45 ISANKT
-52 NYQFYD
+52 NISSYQFFD
-58 GLGRLIQSAS
+58 ALGRPSLKAA
-68 NGVND
+68 NNVGND
-73 NGAFVYSQ
+73 NRFVYLY
-81 NEITGEG
+81 NEIDGEN
-88 QLRRRWLPIVG
+88 QLASRWLPVVG
-99 DTKIESMGH
+99 DSEVLDMDIDLLEKNAAQYGEWPARES
-108 DAIVQASSVQYA
+108 
-120 DGYAFESMGYDALER
+120 FGYDGM
-135 LRTQGRPGSDWL
+135 GRMIRQTKAGREWKNKP
-147 KKHANISYV
+147 ANITYV
-156 TNGRGEF
+156 TNGRTDVKRYVTLSPIDNAPVENG
-163 VHYAVNTPKGG
+163 YY
-174 LAVIISKGDYEAGTL
+174 DAGTL
-189 YGTCVTN
+189 TGACVAN
-196 EDGIKTTTYT
+196 EDGIKVTTYT
-206 NAVGQKIVERK
+206 NAFGKKVLERC
-217 GNGND
+217 GND
-222 THYVYDDLGRL
+222 NDTYYVYDCYNRL
-233 NFVLMPE
+233 RLVLMPKIQSE
-240 YKGNNNLDRYAYQY
+240 YDLDKYAFQY

-296 YRFFLYDGVGRMVV
+296 YRFMLYDAVGRMVV

-334 MEQTGYRILNNAS
+334 MEQTGYRILNDAS

-375 SGLTT
+375 SGLTK
-380 PSADYARGRLSG
+380 PSGDYARGRLSG

-401 RLGSVISYDQQGNV
+401 RLGSVMSYDQQGNV

-442 SISVVKTQED
+442 SISVVKTQKG

-466 TDRLVAVTRQA
+466 TDRLAAVTRQA
-477 FSNTLPSIL
+477 FSNNLPSRL

-497 RLFTIDRPIHGGKGR
+497 RLFTIDRPIDGGKGR

-558 GSGQAN
+558 GSGQTN
-564 RGYRHTYDDLNRLVN
+564 RGYRYTYDDLNRLVN

-615 QEGSYGLIDDLRLGY
+615 QEGSYGLIDDLRLCY

-640 NAPAVLYAGSLDVKH
+640 NAPTVLYAGSLDVKR
-655 STSDIRYN
+655 STNDIRYN

-670 DGTRDITP
+670 DGTRDITH
-678 IDYDLHNDPLR
+678 IDYDLHNNPLR

-733 RHLAVDSTDYRL
+733 RYLAVDSTDYRL

-774 GSGYHMPIVK
+774 GSGFHMPIVK

-848 LGTNESQQR
+848 LGTKESQQR
-857 YKYNSKEFDE
+857 YKYNGKEFDE

-892 PLAEKYYGVSPYV
+892 PLAEKYYGVSPYA

-910 PVIFVDPD
+910 PVVFVDSD

-939 NPLREASPL
+939 NLLRRASPL

-964 ISFDKVSSVVKQAGD
+964 ISFDRVPSVVKQAGD
-979 IDGHFVK
+979 IDGHFVM
-986 GDNGGGSVVFNKEK
+986 GDNGGGSVVFDKEK
-1000 MGYIPSVVLAEEL
+1000 MGNITNVVLAEEL
-1013 FHAYQHDNRNGYAQG
+1013 FHAYQHDNRKGYDKG

-1035 AKTFATAF
+1035 AKIVAYFIGQDMAGSAAF
-1043 AFEVG
+1043 DN
-1048 KPFPTY
+1048 TN
-1054 YGMEGFLTR
+1054 GFVDRILA
-1063 LKEGRLYGSSYEF
+1063 GNYGSAFQY
-1076 LTPKDVRSKQFL
+1076 LTPKAVMSKPFL
-1088 FDYFFSAGF
+1088 DDYISSAEYFANYNIINKVGGVNYHLHTTVSP
-1097 YSQYNNINGI
+1097 YS
-1107 GGSSYRERTAVIPYA
+1107 
-1122 LQKIILDT
+1122 LQKIVLDT

>member
-1 MKRLIK
+1 MKRLRIQPHLL
-7 YRFQMPL
+7 YPCLFGIMLL
-14 CICCVVAMFFSPAT
+14 CVLPSHVM
-28 GHAQELVNY
+28 AQRYANY
-37 VLTEKQIA
+37 VLTEKR
-45 ISTARQK
+45 ISANKT
-52 NYQFYD
+52 NISSYQFFD
-58 GLGRLIQSAS
+58 ALGRPSLKAA
-68 NGVND
+68 NNVGND
-73 NGAFVYSQ
+73 NRFVYLY
-81 NEITGEG
+81 NEIDGEN
-88 QLRRRWLPIVG
+88 QLASRWLPVVG
-99 DTKIESMGH
+99 DSEVLDMDIDLLEKNAAQYGEWPARES
-108 DAIVQASSVQYA
+108 
-120 DGYAFESMGYDALER
+120 FGYDGM
-135 LRTQGRPGSDWL
+135 GRMIRQTKAGREWKNKP
-147 KKHANISYV
+147 ANITYV
-156 TNGRGEF
+156 TNGRTDVKRYVTLSPIDNAPVENG
-163 VHYAVNTPKGG
+163 YY
-174 LAVIISKGDYEAGTL
+174 DAGTL
-189 YGTCVTN
+189 TGACVAN
-196 EDGIKTTTYT
+196 EDGIKVTTYT
-206 NAVGQKIVERK
+206 NAFGKKVLERC
-217 GNGND
+217 GND
-222 THYVYDDLGRL
+222 NDTYYVYDCYNRL
-233 NFVLMPE
+233 RLVLMPKIQSE
-240 YKGNNNLDRYAYQY
+240 YDLDKYAYQY

-296 YRFFLYDGVGRMVV
+296 YRFMLYDAVGRMVV

-334 MEQTGYRILNNAS
+334 MEQTGYRILNGAS
-347 LNLTIKDIEVVNYYD
+347 LNLTVKDIEVVNYYD

-442 SISVVKTQED
+442 SISVVKTQKG

-477 FSNTLPSIL
+477 FSNALPSRL

-497 RLFTIDRPIHGGKGR
+497 RLFTIDRPIDGGKGR

-558 GSGQAN
+558 GSGQTN
-564 RGYRHTYDDLNRLVN
+564 RGYRYTYDDLNRLVN

-640 NAPAVLYAGSLDVKH
+640 NAPAVLYAGSLDVKR
-655 STSDIRYN
+655 STNDIRYN

-670 DGTRDITP
+670 DGTRDITH
-678 IDYDLHNDPLR
+678 IDYDLHNNPLR

-733 RHLAVDSTDYRL
+733 RYLAVDSTDYRL

-803 GPTIYSLRFRYFNRD
+803 GPPIYSLRFRYFNRD

-848 LGTNESQQR
+848 LGTKESQQR
-857 YKYNSKEFDE
+857 YKYNGKEFDE

-892 PLAEKYYGVSPYV
+892 PLAEKYYGVSPYA

-910 PVIFVDPD
+910 PVTFVDPD
-918 GRKFDFSKMTKGE
+918 GRNPIYNSKGIFLGTSSEGFTGQIYIYTGIEPLDFSSHDMAYWTGMSEKPAGYELDFKTYDEVEKAYEGDALMNFE
-931 YQSYLGQI
+931 LNVLNHIISH
-939 NPLREASPL
+939 
-948 FNTMYSSLEN
+948 FNGV
-958 SKETYF
+958 
-964 ISFDKVSSVVKQAGD
+964 KV
-979 IDGHFVK
+979 
-986 GDNGGGSVVFNKEK
+986 
-1000 MGYIPSVVLAEEL
+1000 
-1013 FHAYQHDNRNGYAQG
+1013 
-1028 EFNREFE
+1028 FE
-1035 AKTFATAF
+1035 KTFNMSDLEGGKIGFSYKDDCNFSTLPEHDGIKAQIDAHQKVTHDYEGTVENFAATIIIHEWYSHGKYKIGDAF
-1043 AFEVG
+1043 GNHYKAYENVKRDRLFYPKTTENY
-1048 KPFPTY
+1048 KKMIENRIEY
-1054 YGMEGFLTR
+1054 Y
-1063 LKEGRLYGSSYEF
+1063 K
-1076 LTPKDVRSKQFL
+1076 SK
-1088 FDYFFSAGF
+1088 
-1097 YSQYNNINGI
+1097 
-1107 GGSSYRERTAVIPYA
+1107 
-1122 LQKIILDT
+1122 K
-1130 YNK
+1130 K

>member
-1 MKRLIK
+1 MKRLRIQPHLLHPCL
-7 YRFQMPL
+7 FGIMLL
-14 CICCVVAMFFSPAT
+14 CVLPSHVM
-28 GHAQELVNY
+28 AQRYANY
-37 VLTEKQIA
+37 VLTEKR
-45 ISTARQK
+45 ISANKT
-52 NYQFYD
+52 NISSYQFFD
-58 GLGRLIQSAS
+58 ALGRPSLKAA
-68 NGVND
+68 NNVGND
-73 NGAFVYSQ
+73 NRFVYLY
-81 NEITGEG
+81 NEIDGEN
-88 QLRRRWLPIVG
+88 QLASRWLPVVG
-99 DTKIESMGH
+99 DSEVLDMDIDLLEKNAAQYGEWPARES
-108 DAIVQASSVQYA
+108 
-120 DGYAFESMGYDALER
+120 FGYDGM
-135 LRTQGRPGSDWL
+135 GRMIRQTKAGREWKNKP
-147 KKHANISYV
+147 ANITYV
-156 TNGRGEF
+156 TNGRTDVKRYVTLSPIDNAPVENG
-163 VHYAVNTPKGG
+163 YY
-174 LAVIISKGDYEAGTL
+174 DAGTL
-189 YGTCVTN
+189 TGACVAN
-196 EDGIKTTTYT
+196 EDGIKVTTYT
-206 NAVGQKIVERK
+206 NAFGKKVLERC
-217 GNGND
+217 GND
-222 THYVYDDLGRL
+222 NDTYYVYDCYNRL
-233 NFVLMPE
+233 RLVLMPKIQSE
-240 YKGNNNLDRYAYQY
+240 YDLDKYAFQY

-296 YRFFLYDGVGRMVV
+296 YRFMLYDAVGRMVV

-334 MEQTGYRILNNAS
+334 MEQTGYRILNDAS

-362 NYRFATGSYAAHF
+362 NYRFAKGSYATHF

-401 RLGSVISYDQQGNV
+401 RLGSVMSYDQQGNV

-442 SISVVKTQED
+442 SISVVKTQKG

-466 TDRLVAVTRQA
+466 TDRLAAVTRQA
-477 FSNTLPSIL
+477 FSNNLPSRL

-497 RLFTIDRPIHGGKGR
+497 RLFTIDRPIDGGKGR

-558 GSGQAN
+558 GSGQTN
-564 RGYRHTYDDLNRLVN
+564 RGYRYTYDDLNRLVN

-615 QEGSYGLIDDLRLGY
+615 QEGSYGLIDDLRLCY

-640 NAPAVLYAGSLDVKH
+640 NAPAVLYAGSLDVKR
-655 STSDIRYN
+655 STNDIRYN

-670 DGTRDITP
+670 DGTRDITH
-678 IDYDLHNDPLR
+678 IDYDLHNNPLR

-733 RHLAVDSTDYRL
+733 RYLAVDSTDYRL

-774 GSGYHMPIVK
+774 GSGFNMPIVK

-818 HLGNVREVVSET
+818 HLGNVREVVSEK

-857 YKYNSKEFDE
+857 YKYNGKEFDE

-892 PLAEKYYGVSPYV
+892 PLAEKYYGVSPYA
-905 YCANN
+905 YCLGDPVKNVDVDGEKVRVPKRMDRSIITSYINKVSQGVFAVSSHGNLYLSRDTEEKGHSAYLKQKLIKAINDPNN
-910 PVIFVDPD
+910 IITIRISSVAKERDRNGNVVVVNVDKDHAGGVTLSQRYRQNGKTFYEVEIILTGHPYDKIEDTDGNQLEDGPEWIFVHEFAGHAAPKTDAGTD
-918 GRKFDFSKMTKGE
+918 TGNAIDNENKIRKE
-931 YQSYLGQI
+931 LGK
-939 NPLREASPL
+939 PLRKR
-948 FNTMYSSLEN
+948 N
-958 SKETYF
+958 
-964 ISFDKVSSVVKQAGD
+964 
-979 IDGHFVK
+979 
-986 GDNGGGSVVFNKEK
+986 EK
-1000 MGYIPSVVLAEEL
+1000 HVE
-1013 FHAYQHDNRNGYAQG
+1013 
-1028 EFNREFE
+1028 
-1035 AKTFATAF
+1035 
-1043 AFEVG
+1043 
-1048 KPFPTY
+1048 
-1054 YGMEGFLTR
+1054 
-1063 LKEGRLYGSSYEF
+1063 
-1076 LTPKDVRSKQFL
+1076 
-1088 FDYFFSAGF
+1088 
-1097 YSQYNNINGI
+1097 
-1107 GGSSYRERTAVIPYA
+1107 
-1122 LQKIILDT
+1122 
-1130 YNK
+1130 

>member
-1 MKRLIK
+1 MKRLRIQPHLLHPCL
-7 YRFQMPL
+7 FGIMLL
-14 CICCVVAMFFSPAT
+14 CVLPSHVM
-28 GHAQELVNY
+28 AQRYANY
-37 VLTEKQIA
+37 VLTEKR
-45 ISTARQK
+45 ISANKT
-52 NYQFYD
+52 NISSYQFFD
-58 GLGRLIQSAS
+58 ALGRPSLKAA
-68 NGVND
+68 NNVGND
-73 NGAFVYSQ
+73 NRFVYLY
-81 NEITGEG
+81 NEIDGEN
-88 QLRRRWLPIVG
+88 QLASRWLPVVG
-99 DTKIESMGH
+99 DSEVLDMDIDLLEKNAAQYGEWPARES
-108 DAIVQASSVQYA
+108 
-120 DGYAFESMGYDALER
+120 FGYDGM
-135 LRTQGRPGSDWL
+135 GRMIRQTKAGREWKNKP
-147 KKHANISYV
+147 ANITYV
-156 TNGRGEF
+156 TNGRTDVKRYVTLSPIDNAPVENG
-163 VHYAVNTPKGG
+163 YY
-174 LAVIISKGDYEAGTL
+174 DAGTL
-189 YGTCVTN
+189 TGACVAN
-196 EDGIKTTTYT
+196 EDGIKVTTYT
-206 NAVGQKIVERK
+206 NAFGKKVLERC
-217 GNGND
+217 GND
-222 THYVYDDLGRL
+222 NDTYYVYDCYNRL
-233 NFVLMPE
+233 RLVLMPKIQSE
-240 YKGNNNLDRYAYQY
+240 YDLDKYAFQY

-296 YRFFLYDGVGRMVV
+296 YRFMLYDAVGRMVV

-334 MEQTGYRILNNAS
+334 MEQTGYRILNDAS
-347 LNLTIKDIEVVNYYD
+347 LNLTVKAIEVVNYYD

-401 RLGSVISYDQQGNV
+401 LLGSVISYDQQGNV

-442 SISVVKTQED
+442 SISVVKTQKG

-466 TDRLVAVTRQA
+466 TDRLAAVTRQA
-477 FSNTLPSIL
+477 FSNNLPSRL

-497 RLFTIDRPIHGGKGR
+497 RLFTIDRPIDGGKGR

-524 RINSGSFNESIHY
+524 RITSGSFNESIHY

-558 GSGQAN
+558 GSGQTN
-564 RGYRHTYDDLNRLVN
+564 RGYRYTYDDLNRLVN

-640 NAPAVLYAGSLDVKH
+640 NAPAVLYAGSLDVKR

-670 DGTRDITP
+670 DGTRDITH
-678 IDYDLHNDPLR
+678 IDYDLHNNPLR

-733 RHLAVDSTDYRL
+733 RYLAVDSTDYRL

-857 YKYNSKEFDE
+857 YKYNGKEFDE

-892 PLAEKYYGVSPYV
+892 PLAEKYYGVSPYA

-939 NPLREASPL
+939 NLLRRASPL

-964 ISFDKVSSVVKQAGD
+964 ISFDRVPSVVKQAGD
-979 IDGHFVK
+979 IDGHFVM
-986 GDNGGGSVVFNKEK
+986 GDNGGGSVVFDKEK
-1000 MGYIPSVVLAEEL
+1000 MGNITNVVLAEEL
-1013 FHAYQHDNRNGYAQG
+1013 FHAYQHDNRKGYDKG

-1035 AKTFATAF
+1035 AKIVAYFIGQDMAGSAAF
-1043 AFEVG
+1043 DN
-1048 KPFPTY
+1048 TN
-1054 YGMEGFLTR
+1054 GFVDRILA
-1063 LKEGRLYGSSYEF
+1063 GNYGSAFQY
-1076 LTPKDVRSKQFL
+1076 LTPKAVMSKPFL
-1088 FDYFFSAGF
+1088 DDYISSAEYFANYNIINKVGGVNYHLHTTVSP
-1097 YSQYNNINGI
+1097 YS
-1107 GGSSYRERTAVIPYA
+1107 
-1122 LQKIILDT
+1122 LQKIVLDT

>member
-1 MKRLIK
+1 MKRLRIQPHLLHPCL
-7 YRFQMPL
+7 FGIMLL
-14 CICCVVAMFFSPAT
+14 CVLPSHVM
-28 GHAQELVNY
+28 AQRYANY
-37 VLTEKQIA
+37 VLTEKR
-45 ISTARQK
+45 ISANKT
-52 NYQFYD
+52 NISSYQFFD
-58 GLGRLIQSAS
+58 ALGRPSLKAA
-68 NGVND
+68 NNVGND
-73 NGAFVYSQ
+73 NRFVYLY
-81 NEITGEG
+81 NEIDGEN
-88 QLRRRWLPIVG
+88 QLASRWLPVVG
-99 DTKIESMGH
+99 DSEVLDMDIDLLEKNAAQYGEWPARES
-108 DAIVQASSVQYA
+108 
-120 DGYAFESMGYDALER
+120 FGYDGM
-135 LRTQGRPGSDWL
+135 GRMIRQTKAGREWKNKP
-147 KKHANISYV
+147 ANITYV
-156 TNGRGEF
+156 TNGRTDVKRYVTLSPIDNAPVENG
-163 VHYAVNTPKGG
+163 YY
-174 LAVIISKGDYEAGTL
+174 DAGTL
-189 YGTCVTN
+189 TGACVAN
-196 EDGIKTTTYT
+196 EDGIKVTTYT
-206 NAVGQKIVERK
+206 NAFGKKVLERC
-217 GNGND
+217 GND
-222 THYVYDDLGRL
+222 NDTYYVYDCYNRL
-233 NFVLMPE
+233 RLVLMPKIQSE
-240 YKGNNNLDRYAYQY
+240 YDLDKYAFQY

-271 PIEYVYDKNDRCL
+271 PIEYVYDENDRCL

-296 YRFFLYDGVGRMVV
+296 YRFMLYDAVGRMVV

-334 MEQTGYRILNNAS
+334 MEQTGYRILNDAS

-375 SGLTT
+375 SGLTK
-380 PSADYARGRLSG
+380 PSGDYARGRLSG

-401 RLGSVISYDQQGNV
+401 RLGSVMSYDQQGNV

-442 SISVVKTQED
+442 SISVVKTQKG

-466 TDRLVAVTRQA
+466 TDRLAAVTRQA
-477 FSNTLPSIL
+477 FSNNLPSRL

-497 RLFTIDRPIHGGKGR
+497 RLFTIDRPIDGGKGR

-558 GSGQAN
+558 GSGQTN
-564 RGYRHTYDDLNRLVN
+564 RGYRYTYDDLNRLVN

-601 GNSNVTSLQRKGVT
+601 ANSNVTSLQRKGVT
-615 QEGSYGLIDDLRLGY
+615 QEGNYGLIDDLRLGY

-640 NAPAVLYAGSLDVKH
+640 NAPAVLYAGSLDVKR
-655 STSDIRYN
+655 STNDIRYN

-670 DGTRDITP
+670 DGTRDITH
-678 IDYDLHNDPLR
+678 IDYDLHNNPLR

-733 RHLAVDSTDYRL
+733 RYLAVDSTDYRL

-774 GSGYHMPIVK
+774 GSGFHMPIVK

-818 HLGNVREVVSET
+818 HLGNVREVVSEK

-857 YKYNSKEFDE
+857 YKYNGKEFDE

-892 PLAEKYYGVSPYV
+892 PLAEKYYGVSPYA

-939 NPLREASPL
+939 NLLRRASPL

-964 ISFDKVSSVVKQAGD
+964 ISFDRVPSVVKQAGD
-979 IDGHFVK
+979 IDGHFVM
-986 GDNGGGSVVFNKEK
+986 GDNGGGSVVFDKEK
-1000 MGYIPSVVLAEEL
+1000 MGNITNVVLAEEL
-1013 FHAYQHDNRNGYAQG
+1013 FHAYQHDNRKGYDKG

-1035 AKTFATAF
+1035 AKIVAYFIGQDMAGSAAF
-1043 AFEVG
+1043 DN
-1048 KPFPTY
+1048 TN
-1054 YGMEGFLTR
+1054 GFVDRILA
-1063 LKEGRLYGSSYEF
+1063 GNYGSAFQY
-1076 LTPKDVRSKQFL
+1076 LTPKAVMSKPFL
-1088 FDYFFSAGF
+1088 DDYISSAEYFANYNIINKVGGVNYHLHTTVSP
-1097 YSQYNNINGI
+1097 YS
-1107 GGSSYRERTAVIPYA
+1107 
-1122 LQKIILDT
+1122 LQKIVLDT

>member
-1 MKRLIK
+1 MKRLRIQPHLLHPCL
-7 YRFQMPL
+7 FGIMLL
-14 CICCVVAMFFSPAT
+14 CVLPSHVM
-28 GHAQELVNY
+28 AQRYANY
-37 VLTEKQIA
+37 VLTEKR
-45 ISTARQK
+45 ISANKT
-52 NYQFYD
+52 NISSYQFFD
-58 GLGRLIQSAS
+58 ALGRPSLKAA
-68 NGVND
+68 NNVGND
-73 NGAFVYSQ
+73 NRFVYLY
-81 NEITGEG
+81 NEIDGEN
-88 QLRRRWLPIVG
+88 QLASRWLPVVG
-99 DTKIESMGH
+99 DSEVLDMDIDLLEKNAAQYGEWPARES
-108 DAIVQASSVQYA
+108 
-120 DGYAFESMGYDALER
+120 FGYDGM
-135 LRTQGRPGSDWL
+135 GRMIRQTKAGREWKNKP
-147 KKHANISYV
+147 ANITYV
-156 TNGRGEF
+156 TNGRTDVKRYVTLSPIDNAPVENG
-163 VHYAVNTPKGG
+163 YY
-174 LAVIISKGDYEAGTL
+174 DAGTL
-189 YGTCVTN
+189 TGACVAN
-196 EDGIKTTTYT
+196 EDGIKVTTYT
-206 NAVGQKIVERK
+206 NAFGKKVLERC
-217 GNGND
+217 GND
-222 THYVYDDLGRL
+222 NDTYYVYDCYNRL
-233 NFVLMPE
+233 RLVLMPKIQSE
-240 YKGNNNLDRYAYQY
+240 YDLDKYAFQY

-296 YRFFLYDGVGRMVV
+296 YRFMLYDAVGRMVV

-334 MEQTGYRILNNAS
+334 MEQTGYRILNDAS
-347 LNLTIKDIEVVNYYD
+347 LNLTVKAIEVVNYYD

-401 RLGSVISYDQQGNV
+401 RLGSVMSYDQQGNV

-442 SISVVKTQED
+442 SISVVKTQKD

-466 TDRLVAVTRQA
+466 TDRLAAVTRQA
-477 FSNTLPSIL
+477 FSNNLPSRL

-497 RLFTIDRPIHGGKGR
+497 RLFTIDRPIDGGKGR

-558 GSGQAN
+558 GSGQTN
-564 RGYRHTYDDLNRLVN
+564 RGYRYTYDDLNRLVN

-640 NAPAVLYAGSLDVKH
+640 NAPAVLYAGSLDVKR
-655 STSDIRYN
+655 STNDIRYN

-670 DGTRDITP
+670 DGTRDITH
-678 IDYDLHNDPLR
+678 IDYDLHNNPLR

-733 RHLAVDSTDYRL
+733 RYLAVDSTDYRL

-857 YKYNSKEFDE
+857 YKYNGKEFDE

-892 PLAEKYYGVSPYV
+892 PLAEKYYGVSPYA

-910 PVIFVDPD
+910 PVVFVDSD

-939 NPLREASPL
+939 NLLRRASPL

-964 ISFDKVSSVVKQAGD
+964 ISFDRVPSVVKQAGD
-979 IDGHFVK
+979 IDGHFVM
-986 GDNGGGSVVFNKEK
+986 GDNGGGSVVFDKEK
-1000 MGYIPSVVLAEEL
+1000 MGNIPNVVLAEEL
-1013 FHAYQHDNRNGYAQG
+1013 FHAYQHDNRKGYDKG

-1035 AKTFATAF
+1035 AKIVAYFIGQDMAGSAAF
-1043 AFEVG
+1043 DN
-1048 KPFPTY
+1048 TN
-1054 YGMEGFLTR
+1054 GFVDRILA
-1063 LKEGRLYGSSYEF
+1063 GNYGSAFQY
-1076 LTPKDVRSKQFL
+1076 LTPKAVMSKPFL
-1088 FDYFFSAGF
+1088 DDYISSAEYF
-1097 YSQYNNINGI
+1097 ANHNIINKI
-1107 GGSSYRERTAVIPYA
+1107 GGVNYHLHTTVSPYS
-1122 LQKIILDT
+1122 LQKIVLDT

>member
-1 MKRLIK
+1 MKRLRILPHLLHPCL
-7 YRFQMPL
+7 FGIMLL
-14 CICCVVAMFFSPAT
+14 CVLPSHVM
-28 GHAQELVNY
+28 AQRYANY
-37 VLTEKQIA
+37 VLTEKR
-45 ISTARQK
+45 ISANKT
-52 NYQFYD
+52 NISSYQFFD
-58 GLGRLIQSAS
+58 ALGRPSLKAA
-68 NGVND
+68 NNVGND
-73 NGAFVYSQ
+73 NRFVYLY
-81 NEITGEG
+81 NEIDGEN
-88 QLRRRWLPIVG
+88 QLASRWLPVVG
-99 DTKIESMGH
+99 DSEVLDMDIDLLEKNAAQYGEWPARES
-108 DAIVQASSVQYA
+108 
-120 DGYAFESMGYDALER
+120 FGYDGM
-135 LRTQGRPGSDWL
+135 GRMIRQTKAGREWKNKP
-147 KKHANISYV
+147 ANITYV
-156 TNGRGEF
+156 TNGRTDVKRYVTLSPIDNAPVENG
-163 VHYAVNTPKGG
+163 YY
-174 LAVIISKGDYEAGTL
+174 DAGTL
-189 YGTCVTN
+189 TGACVAN
-196 EDGIKTTTYT
+196 EDGIKVTTYT
-206 NAVGQKIVERK
+206 NAFGKKVLERC
-217 GNGND
+217 GND
-222 THYVYDDLGRL
+222 NDTYYVYDCYNRL
-233 NFVLMPE
+233 RLVLMPKIQSE
-240 YKGNNNLDRYAYQY
+240 YDLDKYAFQY

-296 YRFFLYDGVGRMVV
+296 YRFMLYDAVGRMVV

-334 MEQTGYRILNNAS
+334 MEQTGYRILNDAS

-375 SGLTT
+375 SGLTK
-380 PSADYARGRLSG
+380 PSGDYARGRLSG

-401 RLGSVISYDQQGNV
+401 RLGSVMSYDQQGNV

-442 SISVVKTQED
+442 SISVVKTQKG

-466 TDRLVAVTRQA
+466 TDRLAAVTRQA
-477 FSNTLPSIL
+477 FSNNLPSRL

-497 RLFTIDRPIHGGKGR
+497 RLFTIDRPIDGGKGR

-558 GSGQAN
+558 GSGQTN
-564 RGYRHTYDDLNRLVN
+564 RGYRYTYDDLNRLVN

-601 GNSNVTSLQRKGVT
+601 ANSNVTSLQRKGVT
-615 QEGSYGLIDDLRLGY
+615 QEGSYGLIDDLRLCY

-640 NAPAVLYAGSLDVKH
+640 NAPTVLYAGSLDVKR
-655 STSDIRYN
+655 STNDIRYN
-663 ANGSLTM
+663 ANGSLAM
-670 DGTRDITP
+670 DGTRDITH
-678 IDYDLHNDPLR
+678 IDYDLHNNPLR

-733 RHLAVDSTDYRL
+733 RYLAVDSTDYRL

-774 GSGYHMPIVK
+774 GSGFHMPIVK

-848 LGTNESQQR
+848 LGTKESQQR
-857 YKYNSKEFDE
+857 YKYNGKEFDE

-892 PLAEKYYGVSPYV
+892 PLAEKYYGVSPYA
-905 YCANN
+905 YCLGN
-910 PVIFVDPD
+910 PVVQVDYEGTIVIPVLYTNGID
-918 GRKFDFSKMTKGE
+918 QPIYYRSPKNFAEGMRMFARTNFGRKILADFTPKGSTIFGVEGNGKYADIKLYIQEEQFTDEAARTRRYYNRQKMAYVHGQTQLEEGKDGKVQFRIFFDLGYPLDELIETITHEFTIHLSNYEEIINIYRERNSYQDAEDAWWKPSRRKMHHDIIDKRKRKKLPGT
-931 YQSYLGQI
+931 I
-939 NPLREASPL
+939 NYEKTRDELIKFRPGL
-948 FNTMYSSLEN
+948 
-958 SKETYF
+958 K
-964 ISFDKVSSVVKQAGD
+964 KVFED
-979 IDGHFVK
+979 VK
-986 GDNGGGSVVFNKEK
+986 GDYEK
-1000 MGYIPSVVLAEEL
+1000 IY
-1013 FHAYQHDNRNGYAQG
+1013 
-1028 EFNREFE
+1028 
-1035 AKTFATAF
+1035 
-1043 AFEVG
+1043 
-1048 KPFPTY
+1048 
-1054 YGMEGFLTR
+1054 
-1063 LKEGRLYGSSYEF
+1063 
-1076 LTPKDVRSKQFL
+1076 
-1088 FDYFFSAGF
+1088 
-1097 YSQYNNINGI
+1097 
-1107 GGSSYRERTAVIPYA
+1107 
-1122 LQKIILDT
+1122 
-1130 YNK
+1130 

>member
-1 MKRLIK
+1 MKQLRILSNGV
-7 YRFQMPL
+7 YRYHLGVIFLSVLPFHV
-14 CICCVVAMFFSPAT
+14 I
-28 GHAQELVNY
+28 AQRPVNY
-37 VLTEKQIA
+37 VLTEKR
-45 ISTARQK
+45 ISASKT
-52 NYQFYD
+52 NILEYHIFD
-58 GLGRLIQSAS
+58 GLGRPTIKAT
-68 NGVND
+68 NNVGND
-73 NGAFVYSQ
+73 NMFVYSCD
-81 NEITGEG
+81 EIVGED
-88 QLRRRWLPIVG
+88 LVERRWLPIVG
-99 DTKIESMGH
+99 DTEALDLDINWLEKSAAQYGEGPAYESLEYNGLGKIKRH
-108 DAIVQASSVQYA
+108 I
-120 DGYAFESMGYDALER
+120 
-135 LRTQGRPGSDWL
+135 RPGREWQNKSTD
-147 KKHANISYV
+147 ITYV
-156 TNGRGEF
+156 TNGRMDIKR
-163 VHYAVNTPKGG
+163 YATLSLMDNVPVENGYYD
-174 LAVIISKGDYEAGTL
+174 IGTL
-189 YGTCVTN
+189 TGVCEVN
-196 EDGIKTTTYT
+196 EDGIKMTTYT
-206 NAVGQKIVERK
+206 NAFGQKVLERR
-217 GNGND
+217 GND
-222 THYVYDDLGRL
+222 NDTYYVYDYYNRL
-233 NFVLMPE
+233 KFVLMPFFQN
-240 YKGNNNLDRYAYQY
+240 NNNLDKYAYQY

-291 KKKGL
+291 RKKGL
-296 YRFFLYDGVGRMVV
+296 YRFMLYDAVGRMVV

-334 MEQTGYRILNNAS
+334 MEQTGYRILNGAN

-401 RLGSVISYDQQGNV
+401 RLGNVISYDQQGNV

-442 SISVVKTQED
+442 SISVVKTQKG

-477 FSNTLPSIL
+477 FSNNLPSKL
-486 NKCTYTYDRLG
+486 NKCSYTYDRLG
-497 RLFTIDRPIHGGKGR
+497 RLFTIDRPIDGGKGR

-537 VDGQGK
+537 IDGQGK

-558 GSGQAN
+558 GSGQTN
-564 RGYRHTYDDLNRLVN
+564 RGYRYTYDDLNRLVN

-640 NAPAVLYAGSLDVKH
+640 NAPAVLYAGSLDVKR

-670 DGTRDITP
+670 DGTRDITH
-678 IDYDLHNDPLR
+678 IDYDLHNNPLR

-733 RHLAVDSTDYRL
+733 RYLAVDSTDYRL

-774 GSGYHMPIVK
+774 GSGYNMPIVK

-848 LGTNESQQR
+848 LGTKESQQR
-857 YKYNSKEFDE
+857 YKYNGKEFDE

-892 PLAEKYYGVSPYV
+892 PLAEKYYGVSPYA

-931 YQSYLGQI
+931 YQIYLGQI
-939 NPLREASPL
+939 NLLRGASPL
-948 FNTMYSSLEN
+948 FNTMYTSLEL
-958 SKETYF
+958 SKNTYF
-964 ISFDKVSSVVKQAGD
+964 ISFD
-979 IDGHFVK
+979 
-986 GDNGGGSVVFNKEK
+986 E
-1000 MGYIPSVVLAEEL
+1000 
-1013 FHAYQHDNRNGYAQG
+1013 
-1028 EFNREFE
+1028 
-1035 AKTFATAF
+1035 
-1043 AFEVG
+1043 
-1048 KPFPTY
+1048 
-1054 YGMEGFLTR
+1054 
-1063 LKEGRLYGSSYEF
+1063 
-1076 LTPKDVRSKQFL
+1076 VRSVTK
-1088 FDYFFSAGF
+1088 DK
-1097 YSQYNNINGI
+1097 NGI
-1107 GGSSYRERTAVIPYA
+1107 YNR
-1122 LQKIILDT
+1122 LLLNIL
-1130 YNK
+1130 

>member
-1 MKRLIK
+1 M
-7 YRFQMPL
+7 
-14 CICCVVAMFFSPAT
+14 
-28 GHAQELVNY
+28 
-37 VLTEKQIA
+37 
-45 ISTARQK
+45 
-52 NYQFYD
+52 
-58 GLGRLIQSAS
+58 
-68 NGVND
+68 
-73 NGAFVYSQ
+73 
-81 NEITGEG
+81 IT
-88 QLRRRWLPIVG
+88 RHI
-99 DTKIESMGH
+99 
-108 DAIVQASSVQYA
+108 
-120 DGYAFESMGYDALER
+120 
-135 LRTQGRPGSDWL
+135 
-147 KKHANISYV
+147 
-156 TNGRGEF
+156 
-163 VHYAVNTPKGG
+163 
-174 LAVIISKGDYEAGTL
+174 
-189 YGTCVTN
+189 
-196 EDGIKTTTYT
+196 
-206 NAVGQKIVERK
+206 
-217 GNGND
+217 
-222 THYVYDDLGRL
+222 TH
-233 NFVLMPE
+233 
-240 YKGNNNLDRYAYQY
+240 
-254 RYSLDGNL
+254 
-262 IYKKLPGCA
+262 
-271 PIEYVYDKNDRCL
+271 
-284 SVQDGEL
+284 
-291 KKKGL
+291 
-296 YRFFLYDGVGRMVV
+296 
-310 QGLSTTKP
+310 
-318 DGAGE
+318 
-323 ATVTLDENGGG
+323 
-334 MEQTGYRILNNAS
+334 
-347 LNLTIKDIEVVNYYD
+347 
-362 NYRFATGSYAAHF
+362 
-375 SGLTT
+375 
-380 PSADYARGRLSG
+380 
-392 SVVLASNGE
+392 
-401 RLGSVISYDQQGNV
+401 
-415 LEIQKRGL
+415 
-423 NGCMERVT
+423 NGC
-431 NTYTYTNQLAS
+431 
-442 SISVVKTQED
+442 
-452 DTIKYEECNTYSPT
+452 
-466 TDRLVAVTRQA
+466 
-477 FSNTLPSIL
+477 
-486 NKCTYTYDRLG
+486 
-497 RLFTIDRPIHGGKGR
+497 
-512 LSYDYNIQSWTQ
+512 
-524 RINSGSFNESIHY
+524 
-537 VDGQGK
+537 
-543 PMYSGNISSITWSDA
+543 
-558 GSGQAN
+558 
-564 RGYRHTYDDLNRLVN
+564 
-579 AEYGEDN
+579 
-586 FSTGIGRYNE
+586 
-596 RLGYD
+596 
-601 GNSNVTSLQRKGVT
+601 
-615 QEGSYGLIDDLRLGY
+615 
-630 DGNQLSKVEE
+630 
-640 NAPAVLYAGSLDVKH
+640 
-655 STSDIRYN
+655 
-663 ANGSLTM
+663 
-670 DGTRDITP
+670 
-678 IDYDLHNDPLR
+678 DLHNNPQR

-733 RHLAVDSTDYRL
+733 RYLAVDSTDYRL
-745 GGNAVFNNGSFS
+745 GGNVVFNNGSFS

-774 GSGYHMPIVK
+774 GSGYNMPIVK
-784 PWKPPFGGRWPDD
+784 PWKPPFGGRWTGD
-797 LGGGKK
+797 LVGGKK

>member
-1 MKRLIK
+1 MKRLRIQPHLLHPCL
-7 YRFQMPL
+7 FGIMLL
-14 CICCVVAMFFSPAT
+14 CVLPSHVM
-28 GHAQELVNY
+28 AQRYANY
-37 VLTEKQIA
+37 VLTEKR
-45 ISTARQK
+45 ISANKT
-52 NYQFYD
+52 NISSYQFFD
-58 GLGRLIQSAS
+58 ALGRPSLKAA
-68 NGVND
+68 NNVGND
-73 NGAFVYSQ
+73 NRFVYLY
-81 NEITGEG
+81 NEIDGEN
-88 QLRRRWLPIVG
+88 QLASRWLPVVG
-99 DTKIESMGH
+99 DSEVLDMDIDLLEKNAAQYGEWPARES
-108 DAIVQASSVQYA
+108 
-120 DGYAFESMGYDALER
+120 FGYDGM
-135 LRTQGRPGSDWL
+135 GRMIRQTKAGREWKNKP
-147 KKHANISYV
+147 ANITYV
-156 TNGRGEF
+156 TNGRTDVKRYVTLSPIDNAPVENG
-163 VHYAVNTPKGG
+163 YY
-174 LAVIISKGDYEAGTL
+174 DAGTL
-189 YGTCVTN
+189 TGACVAN
-196 EDGIKTTTYT
+196 EDGIKVTTYT
-206 NAVGQKIVERK
+206 NAFGKKVLERC
-217 GNGND
+217 GND
-222 THYVYDDLGRL
+222 NDTYYVYDCYNRL
-233 NFVLMPE
+233 RLVLMPKIQSE
-240 YKGNNNLDRYAYQY
+240 YDLDKYAFQY

-296 YRFFLYDGVGRMVV
+296 YRFMLYDAVGRMVV

-334 MEQTGYRILNNAS
+334 MEQTGYRILNDAS

-375 SGLTT
+375 SGLTK
-380 PSADYARGRLSG
+380 PSGDYARGRLSG

-401 RLGSVISYDQQGNV
+401 RLGSVMSYDQQGNV

-442 SISVVKTQED
+442 SISVVKTQKG

-466 TDRLVAVTRQA
+466 TDRLAAVTRQA
-477 FSNTLPSIL
+477 FSNNLPSRL

-497 RLFTIDRPIHGGKGR
+497 RLFTIDRPIDGGKGR

-558 GSGQAN
+558 GSGQTN
-564 RGYRHTYDDLNRLVN
+564 RGYRYTYDDLNRLVN

-640 NAPAVLYAGSLDVKH
+640 NAPAVLYAGSLDVKR

-670 DGTRDITP
+670 DGTRDITH
-678 IDYDLHNDPLR
+678 IDYDLHNNPLR

-733 RHLAVDSTDYRL
+733 RYLAVDSTDYRL

-857 YKYNSKEFDE
+857 YKYNGKEFDE

-892 PLAEKYYGVSPYV
+892 PLAEKYYGVSPYA

-910 PVIFVDPD
+910 PVVFVDSD

-939 NPLREASPL
+939 NPLRKASPL

-964 ISFDKVSSVVKQAGD
+964 ISFDRIPSVVKQAGD
-979 IDGHFVK
+979 IDGHFVM
-986 GDNGGGSVVFNKEK
+986 GDNGGGSVVFDKEK
-1000 MGYIPSVVLAEEL
+1000 MGNITNVVLAEEL
-1013 FHAYQHDNRNGYAQG
+1013 FHAYQHDNRKGYDKG

-1035 AKTFATAF
+1035 AKIVAYFIGQDMAGSAAF
-1043 AFEVG
+1043 DN
-1048 KPFPTY
+1048 TN
-1054 YGMEGFLTR
+1054 GFVDRILA
-1063 LKEGRLYGSSYEF
+1063 GNYGSAFQY
-1076 LTPKDVRSKQFL
+1076 LTPKAVMSKPFL
-1088 FDYFFSAGF
+1088 DDYISSAEYFANYNIINKVGGVNYHLHTTVSP
-1097 YSQYNNINGI
+1097 YS
-1107 GGSSYRERTAVIPYA
+1107 
-1122 LQKIILDT
+1122 LQKIVLDT

>member
-1 MKRLIK
+1 MKRLRIQPHLLHPCL
-7 YRFQMPL
+7 FGIMLL
-14 CICCVVAMFFSPAT
+14 CVLPSHVM
-28 GHAQELVNY
+28 AQRYANY
-37 VLTEKQIA
+37 VLTEKR
-45 ISTARQK
+45 ISANKT
-52 NYQFYD
+52 NISSYQFFD
-58 GLGRLIQSAS
+58 ALGRPSLKAA
-68 NGVND
+68 NNVGND
-73 NGAFVYSQ
+73 NRFVYLY
-81 NEITGEG
+81 NEIDGEN
-88 QLRRRWLPIVG
+88 QLASRWLPVVG
-99 DTKIESMGH
+99 DSEVLDMDIDLLEKNAAQYGEWPARES
-108 DAIVQASSVQYA
+108 
-120 DGYAFESMGYDALER
+120 FGYDGM
-135 LRTQGRPGSDWL
+135 GRMIRQTKAGREWKNKP
-147 KKHANISYV
+147 ANITYV
-156 TNGRGEF
+156 TNGRTDVKRYVTLSPIDNAPVENG
-163 VHYAVNTPKGG
+163 YY
-174 LAVIISKGDYEAGTL
+174 DAGTL
-189 YGTCVTN
+189 TGACVAN
-196 EDGIKTTTYT
+196 EDGIKVTTYT
-206 NAVGQKIVERK
+206 NAFGKKVLERC
-217 GNGND
+217 GND
-222 THYVYDDLGRL
+222 NDTYYVYDCYNRL
-233 NFVLMPE
+233 RLVLMPKIQSE
-240 YKGNNNLDRYAYQY
+240 YDLDKYAFQY

-296 YRFFLYDGVGRMVV
+296 YRFMLYDAVGRMVV

-334 MEQTGYRILNNAS
+334 MEQTGYRILNDAS

-375 SGLTT
+375 SGLTK
-380 PSADYARGRLSG
+380 PSGDYARGRLSG

-401 RLGSVISYDQQGNV
+401 RLGSVMSYDQQGNV

-442 SISVVKTQED
+442 SISVVKTQKG

-466 TDRLVAVTRQA
+466 TDRLAAVTRQA
-477 FSNTLPSIL
+477 FSNNLPSRL

-497 RLFTIDRPIHGGKGR
+497 RLFTIDRPIDGGKGR

-524 RINSGSFNESIHY
+524 RITSGSFNESIHY

-558 GSGQAN
+558 GSGQTN
-564 RGYRHTYDDLNRLVN
+564 RGYRYTYDDLNRLVN

-640 NAPAVLYAGSLDVKH
+640 NAPAVLYAGSLDVKR

-670 DGTRDITP
+670 DGTRDITH
-678 IDYDLHNDPLR
+678 IDYDLHNNPLR

-848 LGTNESQQR
+848 LGTKESQQR
-857 YKYNSKEFDE
+857 YKYNGKEFDE

-892 PLAEKYYGVSPYV
+892 PLAEKYYGVSPYA

-939 NPLREASPL
+939 NLLRRASPL